1 MRLNKLLNA
10 IAGAGLFAS
19 VVGCS
24 DSVFKSGAGSAV
36 SPGPNQQMPAL
47 PNPLPTG
54 PLEPNPLQQHK
65 VALAA
70 KHFACTI
77 CHAKIDGNVVTDF
90 FTDINDRSAAQ
101 TIAAYFHPGIVSG
114 RNAKSFQLLGDFIIP
129 KGDIALADTQATNG
143 VANCSWNGI
152 YLDRPTVKLPLLK
165 TVQKCMEPYVKWG
178 ALSKHFVEKSEVKI
192 HSLSNSAEIKALWDS
207 GAKQPSGYSLLA
219 GATIE
224 GITGSSVSGYKL
236 SGNVQCNG
244 AIALDAPVSL
254 IGVKFTGAS
263 SCRLYSTQGIFVFKG
278 IKYDDPKGSLQ
289 LMSSSYIGIDI
300 TYASAYARL
309 MGERGGFGAY
319 FNRIDF
325 SVGDLTKFV
334 EKIKT
339 DSDLLGATD
348 KGEGG
353 FDYERIALSAPVVFS
368 RSIGMIKGSIVAE
381 LFIGVIGATKYAFDP
396 VYGSDPGSVA
406 LWPEIKTPLV
416 EIVD

>member
-10 IAGAGLFAS
+10 LAGAGLFAS

-54 PLEPNPLQQHK
+54 PLAPNPLQQHK

-129 KGDIALADTQATNG
+129 KGDISVADKQATGG
-143 VANCSWNGI
+143 VANCSWNP
-152 YLDRPTVKLPLLK
+152 LEDRPTVKLPLLK
-165 TVQKCMEPYVKWG
+165 TLQKCMEPYVNWG
-178 ALSKHFVEKSEVKI
+178 ALSKHFVEKSKVKI
-192 HSLSNSAEIKALWDS
+192 YSLSNSAEIKALWDS
-207 GAKQPSGYSLLA
+207 GAEQPSGHSLLA
-219 GATIE
+219 GATID
-224 GITGSSVSGYKL
+224 GLTGSSVSGYKL

-244 AIALDAPVSL
+244 AIALDGPVSL
-254 IGVKFTGAS
+254 IGVSFIGAG
-263 SCRLYSTQGIFVFKG
+263 SCRLYSTKGIFVFKG

-309 MGERGGFGAY
+309 VGERGGYGAY
-319 FNRIDF
+319 FNRMDF

-334 EKIKT
+334 GTIKT
-339 DSDLLGATD
+339 DSDLLGATGI
-348 KGEGG
+348 GEGS
-353 FDYERIALSAPVVFS
+353 FDYERIALAAPVVFS
-368 RSIGMIKGSIVAE
+368 RSTGIIKGSIVAE

-416 EIVD
+416 EIAD